1 MLSSLLP
8 LPPPFFLLF
17 SLMLPPSIL
26 PPLPLLP
33 LPLSLPPPYTFP
45 FSFLAF
51 SLLCFFFS
59 LLLGTSW
66 RGTATEQQACSQGGG
81 TPGGYWKHVRHTGEA
96 SVSDACTHCTQ
107 RDRGWRRRGN
117 LYENSLQLSTSLSC
131 SSTSLSCSSTS
142 LSCSSSSVSVTSQP
156 RLQVSLSIARIRPWQ
171 ARFTI
176 SLWVDCNIWNCS
188 VVGRKKLI
196 CSEIKCNRIL

>member
-26 PPLPLLP
+26 SSSSSSSSSSSFSSSSLHFPLLF
-33 LPLSLPPPYTFP
+33 LGFLS
-45 FSFLAF
+45 
-51 SLLCFFFS
+51 SLLFFS

-107 RDRGWRRRGN
+107 WDRGWRGRGN

-131 SSTSLSCSSTS
+131 SPTSLSSSSTS

-188 VVGRKKLI
+188 VVGREKI
-196 CSEIKCNRIL
+196 DMQWN